1 MIEATEMLKKEGRKV
16 KILIAGTGDME
27 TELKQIVKQKCLD
40 DIVIFTGFLS
50 DVRSFLSVLDLQV
63 NASYG
68 TEATSLALLEGMSLG
83 IPAVVSNYGG
93 NPGVIIHGENG
104 YIFESQNS
112 NDLFRY
118 LKKAMDEKE
127 IYEYM
132 QKKSKEIFQQKFTAK
147 MYARNIEKVYE
158 DLFVKKG

>member
-1 MIEATEMLKKEGRKV
+1 M
-16 KILIAGTGDME
+16 
-27 TELKQIVKQKCLD
+27 
-40 DIVIFTGFLS
+40 
-50 DVRSFLSVLDLQV
+50 QV

-93 NPGVIIHGENG
+93 NPGVITHGENG

-118 LKKAMDEKE
+118 LKKAMEEKE